1 MSLRWLLAAVHLMG
15 LGVGLGAVWARAR
28 TLQGELDPARLR
40 QVFYADTWWGLA
52 AVIWIATGF
61 WRLLGGMEKGTDYY
75 LRNYLFWVKMG
86 CLGLILILE
95 IAPMTGLIRWRIKA
109 ARGEVVDTRRAIRFA
124 TISMIQAALVVLM
137 VLAATG
143 MARGYGS
150 AHS

>member
-1 MSLRWLLAAVHLMG
+1 
-15 LGVGLGAVWARAR
+15 
-28 TLQGELDPARLR
+28 
-40 QVFYADTWWGLA
+40 VFYADTWWGLA
-52 AVIWIATGF
+52 AVIWIATGL
-61 WRLLGGMEKGTDYY
+61 WRLLGGLEKGTDYY
-75 LRNYLFWVKMG
+75 LHNYLFWVKMG

-109 ARGEVVDTRRAIRFA
+109 ARGEVVDTSRAIRFA
-124 TISMIQAALVVLM
+124 AISMIQTALVVLM

>member
-28 TLQGELDPARLR
+28 ALQGELDPARLR
-40 QVFYADTWWGLA
+40 QVFYADSWWGLA
-52 AVIWIATGF
+52 AIIWIASGL
-61 WRLLGGMEKGTDYY
+61 WRLLGGLEKGTDYY
-75 LRNYLFWVKMG
+75 LHNYLFWVKMG

-95 IAPMTGLIRWRIKA
+95 MAPMTGLIRWLGKA
-109 ARGEVVDTRRAIRFA
+109 ARGEVVDTSHANRFA
-124 TISMIQAALVVLM
+124 AISTIQAVLVVLM

-150 AHS
+150 AHT